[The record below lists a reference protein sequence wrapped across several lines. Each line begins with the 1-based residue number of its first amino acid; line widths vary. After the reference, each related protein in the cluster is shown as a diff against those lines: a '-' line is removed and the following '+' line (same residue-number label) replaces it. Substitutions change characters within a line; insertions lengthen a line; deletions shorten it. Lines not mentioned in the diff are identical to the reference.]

1 MYTPEQ
7 PPPEVG
13 DMKPDLTH
21 RLRQLASADAA
32 LPPPYDFAT
41 FQARRR
47 AARVARPGSAGW
59 MAMAASV
66 AALGVALVSWRLLE
80 VPGEAPAVLTT
91 AEFSSDGAAE
101 GPALVR
107 VGSAA
112 ARADL
117 EERIALIDALLSE
130 AQVSGGAAEDIRA
143 MQAGRTL
150 LVDSLQ
156 QVAWAETLIEY

>member
-1 MYTPEQ
+1 
-7 PPPEVG
+7 
-13 DMKPDLTH
+13 MKPDLAH
-21 RLRQLASADAA
+21 RLRQLAAADAA
-32 LPPPYDFAT
+32 LPPPYDFAS
-41 FQARRR
+41 FQALRG
-47 AARVARPGSAGW
+47 AAPVARPGNAGW
-59 MAMAASV
+59 VAMAASV

-80 VPGEAPAVLTT
+80 VPGEATAVTT
-91 AEFSSDGAAE
+91 REESVAAETAE

-107 VGSAA
+107 VGSVA

-130 AQVSGGAAEDIRA
+130 AQVSGSAAEHIRA